1 MDAIMQYAYRESCA
15 FHLCQLQCQP
25 CCWPYQFPTEPQLA
39 QQRLFGRA
47 VAVECHL
54 WSALHSGLISAL
66 SVMVSDAPEL
76 ESQRSDEIDLTD
88 QLQGSQSVVLSC
100 D

>member
-1 MDAIMQYAYRESCA
+1 
-15 FHLCQLQCQP
+15 
-25 CCWPYQFPTEPQLA
+25 
-39 QQRLFGRA
+39 
-47 VAVECHL
+47 
-54 WSALHSGLISAL
+54 
-66 SVMVSDAPEL
+66 MVSDAPEL